1 MALRCQGRVDGHRDT
16 PVGYLTG
23 GSRLMRSCVF
33 LTREAA
39 GRPSLRVSAIGGVN
53 SAAVGGVV
61 SPRARAGCMHTR
73 AGRHWRCS
81 HAACAR
87 RAGRLVLAC
96 RYDVPR
102 AARGDHD
109 EFTLLMSTHRVSD
122 ALLCCRLLALSLG
135 SPSRAHAHAHTYETR
150 RRQWSGVVVVRL
162 YLALWTRHGTALAYH
177 LRNRVC
183 GWRGRVRCY
192 V

>member
-1 MALRCQGRVDGHRDT
+1 
-16 PVGYLTG
+16 
-23 GSRLMRSCVF
+23 MRSCVF

-39 GRPSLRVSAIGGVN
+39 GRSSLRVSAIGGVN

-61 SPRARAGCMHTR
+61 SPRAHAGCMHTR
-73 AGRHWRCS
+73 ADRHWHYP

-102 AARGDHD
+102 AAREGHD

-177 LRNRVC
+177 LRNRAC